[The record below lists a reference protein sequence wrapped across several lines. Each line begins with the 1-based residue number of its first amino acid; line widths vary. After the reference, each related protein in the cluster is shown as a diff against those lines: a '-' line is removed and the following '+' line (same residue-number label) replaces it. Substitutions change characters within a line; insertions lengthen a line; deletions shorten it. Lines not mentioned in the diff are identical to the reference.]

1 MILRVWRIV
10 SGAWTVYWLL
20 VLTYNR
26 AYALRNARF
35 VRDALRPVED
45 ELRERRS
52 AQR

>member
-10 SGAWTVYWLL
+10 SSAWTAYWLL
-20 VLTYNR
+20 VIAVNR
-26 AYALRNARF
+26 ARALRNARF

-52 AQR
+52 ARG